1 MKRKTTRSLKWKMIS
16 ITLLYWV
23 VPFLIIICT
32 IGIYMITS
40 QEKSQMERL
49 VTQVELNTE
58 ICAERLNNA
67 IADSRQA
74 TYDRTLYEKY
84 RDYKRNASSEI
95 TFSNEA
101 QNYLDTQYARKKNN
115 IFAVLMLKE
124 DPENKRYTCYNF
136 WTGGSYDK
144 IQTFFREDS
153 EMVLEESERL
163 GTAVGFVK
171 RGECLYVIR
180 NLVDRNFK
188 TWGIL
193 VNSINVDYC
202 FETLTASWED
212 FNTRIQLNE
221 ENIISTGEDEA
232 DWESLENVK
241 IGKNGEYFFDK
252 NRIYAFYGVKENDFT
267 LNFLLQT
274 TQKEFFT
281 PLYGY
286 LAVVFTMVLFLIPM
300 LLLFLWLSRKYLSRP
315 VADLMECAGEIEKGN
330 LGYQMEKETGS
341 LELEYLRE
349 SMNRMSRQ
357 LKYQFDHIYE
367 EELALRDAK
376 IMALQSHINPHF
388 MNNTLEI
395 INWEARLAGNDKVS
409 GMIEALSTLL
419 DAAIDRKRLPEVK
432 LSEEMVYVN
441 AYFYITAQR
450 LGKRLT
456 VEKALPEDIMNLMV
470 PRLILQPIIE
480 NAIEHGIVPRGGGC
494 VRITG
499 RREGN
504 CLYLNIIN
512 DGEFTRE
519 DEEKVAR
526 LLAPDYDTSQEPS
539 GNLGIANVNQRLRIL
554 YGEDFGL
561 SIGHYEDGKTI
572 STLKILVQN
581 CSNLLCKDNNK
592 MQ

>member
-1 MKRKTTRSLKWKMIS
+1 MKRKTTRSLKWKLIS
-16 ITLLYWV
+16 IMLLYWV
-23 VPFLIIICT
+23 LPFLVIICT
-32 IGIYMITS
+32 IGIYMLTS
-40 QEKSQMERL
+40 QEKNQMERL
-49 VTQVELNTE
+49 VTQAELNTE
-58 ICAERLNNA
+58 TCAERLNTA

-84 RDYKRNASSEI
+84 RDYKRSTASERA
-95 TFSNEA
+95 FSNEA
-101 QNYLDTQYARKKNN
+101 QNYLDSQYAHKKNN

-124 DPENKRYTCYNF
+124 DPEQKRYTCYNYR
-136 WTGGSYDK
+136 TGGSYEK

-153 EMVLEESERL
+153 GKVLEEAEGL
-163 GTAVGFVK
+163 DTAVGFVK
-171 RGECLYVIR
+171 CGERFYVIR
-180 NLVDRNFK
+180 NLVDRNFEA
-188 TWGIL
+188 WGVL
-193 VNSINVDYC
+193 VNRINMDYC

-212 FNTRIQLNE
+212 FDVLVRLDGQE
-221 ENIISTGEDEA
+221 VISTGED
-232 DWESLENVK
+232 
-241 IGKNGEYFFDK
+241 GEEWDNLAVPEPGSKGDYFFRK
-252 NRIYAFYGVKENDFT
+252 GRIYAFCGVKENDFT
-267 LNFLLQT
+267 LDFMLQT
-274 TQKEFFT
+274 TQKAFFT

-286 LAVVFTMVLFLIPM
+286 LAVVLTMLLFLAPM
-300 LLLFLWLSRKYLSRP
+300 LWLFLWLSRKYLSRP

-432 LSEEMVYVN
+432 LSEEMAYVN

-450 LGKRLT
+450 LGRRLT
-456 VEKALPEDIMNLMV
+456 VEKELPEEIMNLMV

-480 NAIEHGIVPRGGGC
+480 NAIEHGIVPRGSGC
-494 VRITG
+494 VRIRG
-499 RREGN
+499 RREEN
-504 CLYLNIIN
+504 CLYLDIIN

-519 DEEKVAR
+519 DEEKAAR
-526 LLAPDYDTSQEPS
+526 LLAPDYDTSQESS

-554 YGEDFGL
+554 YGEGFGL
-561 SIGHYEDGKTI
+561 SIRRYEDEKTI

-581 CSNLLCKDNNK
+581 
-592 MQ
+592 